1 MAKTTKRKNP
11 AKKQSTSGVILICV
25 GAIFLPT
32 IFSNLSEILS
42 TGSGILMLILSLFCI
57 ALGIYQ
63 IIYAKKIAIID
74 NMITGGVTKLD
85 EIAFSS
91 HMSYDK
97 VCKIIN
103 KLIESGIYTDVYL
116 DLQTRELVHKNA
128 GGFANPVQKITCPN
142 CHATTSTQ
150 KGVCEYCGA
159 SLQ

>member
-1 MAKTTKRKNP
+1 MAKTIKRKNP
-11 AKKQSTSGVILICV
+11 AKRQSTSAVLLIV
-25 GAIFLPT
+25 LGAFFGT
-32 IFSNLSEILS
+32 SILS
-42 TGSGILMLILSLFCI
+42 APSEVFTSGSGFLLLIVSILCI
-57 ALGIYQ
+57 ALGIYNLMR
-63 IIYAKKIAIID
+63 AKKIAIID

-85 EIAFSS
+85 DISFSS
-91 HMSYDK
+91 HLSYDN

-116 DLQTRELVHKNA
+116 NLATREVVHKNSNVSV
-128 GGFANPVQKITCPN
+128 NPVQNITCPN

>member
-1 MAKTTKRKNP
+1 MAKTIKRKNP
-11 AKKQSTSGVILICV
+11 AKKQSTSGVILIAM
-25 GAIFLPT
+25 GAILLPT
-32 IFSNLSEILS
+32 ILSNLSEILS
-42 TGSGILMLILSLFCI
+42 NGSGIMMLIVSLLCI
-57 ALGIYQ
+57 AFGIYQ
-63 IIYAKKIAIID
+63 IMRAKKIAIID

-97 VCKIIN
+97 VCKLIN
-103 KLIESGIYTDVYL
+103 KLIETGTYTDVYL
-116 DLQTRELVHKNA
+116 NLQTRELVHKNA
-128 GGFANPVQKITCPN
+128 GGFTNPVQKITCPN